1 MMLWVEKESQRM
13 REKLYRLKMWLQTL
27 KICWMGLRRKIN
39 SQEVE
44 QQKSENVSKNYCKG
58 IRD

>member
-1 MMLWVEKESQRM
+1 
-13 REKLYRLKMWLQTL
+13 
-27 KICWMGLRRKIN
+27 MGLRRKIN

-58 IRD
+58 IED